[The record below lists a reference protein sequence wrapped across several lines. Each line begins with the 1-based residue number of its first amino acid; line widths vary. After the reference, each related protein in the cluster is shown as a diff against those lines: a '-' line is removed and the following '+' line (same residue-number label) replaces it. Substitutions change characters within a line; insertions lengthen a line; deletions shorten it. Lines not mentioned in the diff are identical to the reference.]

1 MDDKMLENLYQERLE
16 ERIIAYLA
24 ENRHISLESA
34 MKAYYDSKLAE
45 TIHQGLEGVQ
55 YLDHKVLAQIL
66 EETEPELFSSE
77 EM

>member
-45 TIHQGLEGVQ
+45 IIHQGLEGVQ

>member
-45 TIHQGLEGVQ
+45 KIYQGLEGVQ

-66 EETEPELFSSE
+66 EETDPELFSSE